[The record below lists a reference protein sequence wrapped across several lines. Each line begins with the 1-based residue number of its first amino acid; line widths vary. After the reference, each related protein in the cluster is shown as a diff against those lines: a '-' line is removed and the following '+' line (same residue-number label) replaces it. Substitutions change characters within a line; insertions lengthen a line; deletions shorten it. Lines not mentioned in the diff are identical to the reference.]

1 MTILDYSVIGMG
13 DKVARAFDASER
25 AAVESALID
34 AGTELFGT
42 GGFEKTSV
50 DEITRKAGVAKG
62 TFYKFWPSKEMF
74 LFVCIETA
82 ELNFQAEVI
91 SPLLSAAGHPAD
103 ALGGIL
109 QETFRRAEEY
119 PIIKRALDPDLIR
132 RLSRRLPREVLE
144 EHGRK
149 DRGEFAE
156 IMSAW
161 DKSVFDPGIPPEV
174 FDGLFKGLLMMS
186 LHKEIIG
193 EDIFQVVTETMG
205 RIFSAGLK
213 ALSEERKL

>member
-1 MTILDYSVIGMG
+1 M
-13 DKVARAFDASER
+13 ARAFDENER
-25 AAVESALID
+25 EAVKTALID
-34 AGTELFGT
+34 AGTELFGS
-42 GGFEKTSV
+42 GGFEKTPV

-74 LFVCIETA
+74 FFTCMEEA
-82 ELNFQAEVI
+82 ELGFQTEVI
-91 SPLLSAAGHPAD
+91 APLLSSSKHPAD

-109 QETFRRAEEY
+109 QETFRRVEEY
-119 PIIKRALDPDLIR
+119 PIIKQALDPDLIR

-149 DRGEFAE
+149 DRSEFAE

-161 DKSVFDPGIPPEV
+161 DSAVFDPGISPEV
-174 FDGLFKGLLMMS
+174 FDGLFKGMLMMS
-186 LHKEIIG
+186 LHRKIIG
-193 EDIFQVVTETMG
+193 EDIFDDVTETMG

-213 ALSEERKL
+213 ALSDGRKP